1 MLVGGKTDGLFDL
14 IDIVAGRLR
23 EILILLNLRSFLI
36 RPEEMLIKD
45 AILLILIG
53 HTLFLP

>member
-1 MLVGGKTDGLFDL
+1 MLIGGKANRLFDL
-14 IDIVAGRLR
+14 IDIVVGGVRK
-23 EILILLNLRSFLI
+23 ELILFNLRSFLI
-36 RPEEMLIKD
+36 GAEEMLIKD